1 MTRIEQYLGMSEA
14 EARDM
19 VLARIRTYV
28 EHETPSYHAT
38 EITALAEV
46 IEQDLRDIGAEVER
60 RVAPGLG
67 RNLIVRF
74 DATRGAGRGTSS
86 GDMDARRPLLALAHI
101 DTVHA
106 LGTIAAR
113 PFRIE
118 DGRAYGPGVYDMKA
132 GVALLVEALHWHHR
146 RQTELRR
153 PVTLLLTC
161 DEEVGSHS
169 VRPLIDEL
177 ARNAEAVLVPEPCM
191 PDGGVKTGRKG
202 VATYRIDTT
211 GVAAHAGIEPGTAVS
226 AITELVRQSLRI
238 LALADHSKGTTI
250 NIGTIEGGT
259 ATNVVAASAS
269 AGIDVRLAVAEEG
282 PRVHDTLMSLRPLSE
297 ATVTVTL
304 AESRPPL
311 VRNEQVARVFEHA
324 RALAA
329 RLGQDLAEGSTG
341 GGSDGSLAA
350 ATGAAV
356 LDGLGPRGG
365 GAHAESEHIIIDDL
379 PFRLALLCRLIET
392 I

>member
-1 MTRIEQYLGMSEA
+1 MTAIEKYLGMPEE
-14 EARDM
+14 EARN
-19 VLARIRTYV
+19 LLLSRIRTYV
-28 EHETPSYHAT
+28 EYETPSHHPA
-38 EITALAEV
+38 EIIALSER
-46 IEQDLRDIGAEVER
+46 IEDELRPLGAHVDVR
-60 RVAPGLG
+60 DAPGLG
-67 RNLIVRF
+67 RNLVVRL
-74 DATRGAGRGTSS
+74 DASKNVANQ
-86 GDMDARRPLLALAHI
+86 RPLLMLAHL

-106 LGTIAAR
+106 RGTIDTR
-113 PFRIE
+113 PFRV
-118 DGRAYGPGVYDMKA
+118 DGGRAFGPGIYDMKA
-132 GVALLVEALHWHHR
+132 GVGLLIEALLWHHR
-146 RQTELRR
+146 RGTTLRR
-153 PVTLLLTC
+153 PVTLLLSC

-202 VATYRIDTT
+202 VATYRIDTA

-226 AITELVRQSLRI
+226 AITELVHQATRI
-238 LALADHSKGTTI
+238 LALADHAKGTTI

-269 AGIDVRLAVAEEG
+269 AGVDVRLAVAEEG
-282 PRVHDTLMSLRPLSE
+282 PRVHDALMALRPLSE

-311 VRNEQVARVFEHA
+311 VRNEQVARIYEHA

-329 RLGQDLAEGSTG
+329 ELGHDLAEGSTG

-356 LDGLGPRGG
+356 LDGLGPRGA
-365 GAHAESEHIIIDDL
+365 GAHAEHEHIIIDDL

>member
-1 MTRIEQYLGMSEA
+1 MTAIEQYLGMA
-14 EARDM
+14 EPDARDM

-28 EHETPSYHAT
+28 EQETPSHHAA
-38 EITALAEV
+38 EIIALAER
-46 IEQDLRDIGAEVER
+46 IEQDLRGIGADVER
-60 RVAPGLG
+60 HDAPGLG
-67 RNLIVRF
+67 RNLIIRF
-74 DATRGAGRGTSS
+74 NATGDS
-86 GDMDARRPLLALAHI
+86 GRPLLMLAHM

-106 LGTIAAR
+106 IGTLAAR

-132 GVALLVEALHWHHR
+132 GVALLIEALHWHHR
-146 RQTELRR
+146 RQTALPR

-169 VRPLIDEL
+169 VRQLIDEL
-177 ARNAEAVLVPEPCM
+177 ARGAEAVLVPEPCM

-226 AITELVRQSLRI
+226 AITELVRQSIRV
-238 LALADHSKGTTI
+238 LALADHTKGTTI

-269 AGIDVRLAVAEEG
+269 AGVDVRLAVAEEG
-282 PRVHDTLMSLRPLSE
+282 PRVHDALMALRPLSE

-311 VRNEQVARVFEHA
+311 VRNEQVARIYEHA

-329 RLGQDLAEGSTG
+329 ELGHDLAEGSTG

-356 LDGLGPRGG
+356 LDGLGPRGA
-365 GAHAESEHIIIDDL
+365 GAHAEHEHIIIDDL

>member
-1 MTRIEQYLGMSEA
+1 
-14 EARDM
+14 
-19 VLARIRTYV
+19 
-28 EHETPSYHAT
+28 
-38 EITALAEV
+38 
-46 IEQDLRDIGAEVER
+46 
-60 RVAPGLG
+60 
-67 RNLIVRF
+67 
-74 DATRGAGRGTSS
+74 
-86 GDMDARRPLLALAHI
+86 
-101 DTVHA
+101 
-106 LGTIAAR
+106 
-113 PFRIE
+113 
-118 DGRAYGPGVYDMKA
+118 
-132 GVALLVEALHWHHR
+132 
-146 RQTELRR
+146 
-153 PVTLLLTC
+153 
-161 DEEVGSHS
+161 
-169 VRPLIDEL
+169 
-177 ARNAEAVLVPEPCM
+177 M

-238 LALADHSKGTTI
+238 LALADHAKGTTI

-282 PRVHDTLMSLRPLSE
+282 PRVHDALMSLRALSE